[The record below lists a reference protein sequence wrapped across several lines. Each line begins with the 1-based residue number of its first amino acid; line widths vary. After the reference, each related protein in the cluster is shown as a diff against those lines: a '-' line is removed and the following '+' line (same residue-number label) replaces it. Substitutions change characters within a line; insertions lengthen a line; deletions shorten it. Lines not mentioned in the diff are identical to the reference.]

1 MRWIFQQTQASAK
14 QKKETERSRTRHPC
28 EDAITT
34 REGGEG
40 TGYSAGFDGL
50 YSTAELVYEL
60 FLSIRTKVIQNP

>member
-1 MRWIFQQTQASAK
+1 MNISTDISK
-14 QKKETERSRTRHPC
+14 CKTEETETERSRTRHPC

-34 REGGEG
+34 REEGEG

-60 FLSIRTKVIQNP
+60 FMSIRTKVIQNP

>member
-1 MRWIFQQTQASAK
+1 MRWIFQLTQARAK
-14 QKKETERSRTRHPC
+14 QKKETERSRTRHPH

-34 REGGEG
+34 REEGEG

-60 FLSIRTKVIQNP
+60 FMSIKTKVIQIP